1 MAQRIDKDSLK
12 LDQPRRTPGHPT
24 KSHVVKTKIDGKE
37 KILRFGEQGAKTAG
51 KPKAGESQA
60 MKDKRA
66 RFKSRHAKNI
76 AKGKSSP
83 AYWADKVKWAEGGE
97 VKGMAV
103 GGGWGAMAEANK
115 AAASKEREKQARA
128 EAAASMRS
136 AGVTGIG
143 GGTRPADREGPL
155 TARTMASDLGNMVEL
170 DRTVFDDDDDD
181 DYVDPISPEMRASF
195 SSPIGAVAEP
205 AFGPQFAPSVITS
218 RPLGDNVAPLSQLS
232 QPSQP
237 MGFFET
243 IRNIPGAI
251 GRDLKMG
258 WQAGM
263 FRGRDTQREN
273 LMEAGYTPA
282 EINDYFART
291 DATLARNAAE
301 AAMRG
306 NRDDATMPTNYADLA
321 RAFAQEY
328 NVVGRNRTQLMPLL
342 ETFLRSRGILDPSTY
357 SENIFNTLSIPMQ
370 EGGSVDLERLLERYG
385 PRGNVDRS
393 TGRLPPSAPEYV
405 PPEVFDERMAPS
417 PGTAEDIRSRALA
430 NRRAMREADT
440 FGDTAAA
447 MASGPWQ
454 EAARRMSIAGSRE
467 GVAGFLPETQNPYLR
482 ALQASTGYLGDV
494 GLAGLSAAEA
504 GIAGGAGLI
513 AEALPQGLYE
523 SIPGAPRRSPD
534 EFERK
539 FAEELAYGIPESIAG
554 LSGARSVT
562 MLDDLAEALAAS
574 PAATTRA
581 LDQMLESYDPNVLGS
596 NLGNIGG
603 GRRPPRGPEG
613 PEGPEGELPA
623 APREAVVGSSVAYR
637 NPTEQ
642 REQARQQIQALVDAR
657 APDDPRRKVKIEDI
671 AAFHQQN
678 HLAQHGRQLDPFNAE
693 DFDLAARAAEDEVR
707 YQLGQAVSGK
717 GWYDSDVQKT
727 FEIASGIPGLEDL
740 ATSEADRVIMSAI
753 MAPTSIGQPV
763 TANTRAAI
771 AAMRQYKRTGE
782 IPTEPPAPGTVTEGI
797 QNAGWGLKQQSAAA
811 GMRVINHLL
820 KKFGPE
826 GFADWWLS
834 PHTLKELKEL
844 RKEAG
849 FSGDNPS
856 GLSGGDKSMHLGAM
870 ILGDKTGRFSLNING
885 YEGTTKDVWFSRSY
899 NRYFGNMFDN
909 KGEVVGGPRNATERR
924 RMEEFTRNLRTRLED
939 QGLSEQ
945 DIQAILWY
953 YEQNLMTDLGVMSR
967 PGAFSEEAER
977 LYGNLRS
984 AIREGDEAQAAAEP
998 GGLEGFRGIS
1008 PSQRTIR
1015 AERRLPGRV
1024 DPGDP
1029 RGQTG
1034 PFEANRGAGDEG
1046 DGLLVLTPRPDSLA
1060 RYQAANLNIPTIREV
1075 PAQQS
1080 AAQYNADMANAM
1092 AGHKFG
1098 AQVEIKSPEELAQ
1111 ARLFRTEDGSGFAI
1125 KPDGDI
1131 VAVFAGK
1138 ESARGSAYSML
1149 QAAVAAGG
1157 RKLDAFDTY
1166 LPKIYET
1173 AGFRPVARLP
1183 WNDEY
1188 APPGWNKKAFE
1199 EFNNGEPDVVFFVYD
1214 PSYYGGARNVPV
1226 FDDYDAA
1233 VAEQTR
1239 QLRALQ
1245 EPPQTQQARGGP
1257 INLDDLAQKY
1267 ARGGMAK
1274 AKPKG
1279 YAAGGMVSQYDPA
1292 MIDQIVNRVRGAGR
1306 G

>member
-83 AYWADKVKWAEGGE
+83 AYWADKVKWADGGS
-97 VKGMAV
+97 VSKGSV
-103 GGGWGAMAEANK
+103 DKDKLKEAYG
-115 AAASKEREKQARA
+115 Q
-128 EAAASMRS
+128 AAASMRS

-143 GGTRPADREGPL
+143 GGTRPADRQGPL
-155 TARTMASDLGNMVEL
+155 TMETVRGDSPGMLEVI

-181 DYVDPISPEMRASF
+181 DYVDPISPEMRDYLRSD
-195 SSPIGAVAEP
+195 PGTMAEP

-273 LMEAGYTPA
+273 LMEAGYTPTQIA
-282 EINDYFART
+282 DYFART

-328 NVVGRNRTQLMPLL
+328 NVTGRNRTQLMPLL

-357 SENIFNTLSIPMQ
+357 SENIFNTLSVPMQ
-370 EGGSVDLERLLERYG
+370 EGGSVDLARL
-385 PRGNVDRS
+385 
-393 TGRLPPSAPEYV
+393 
-405 PPEVFDERMAPS
+405 
-417 PGTAEDIRSRALA
+417 
-430 NRRAMREADT
+430 
-440 FGDTAAA
+440 
-447 MASGPWQ
+447 
-454 EAARRMSIAGSRE
+454 ARRYA
-467 GVAGFLPETQNPYLR
+467 
-482 ALQASTGYLGDV
+482 D
-494 GLAGLSAAEA
+494 
-504 GIAGGAGLI
+504 GGAV
-513 AEALPQGLYE
+513 
-523 SIPGAPRRSPD
+523 D
-534 EFERK
+534 EDEPSF
-539 FAEELAYGIPESIAG
+539 FS
-554 LSGARSVT
+554 LSGQERR
-562 MLDDLAEALAAS
+562 
-574 PAATTRA
+574 RA
-581 LDQMLESYDPNVLGS
+581 LDALDEKIGEGLRYYLGPTPIPQLLGFAAEMTPTRSIERASEASQRMLQPGLTPLQRAAAGAEMLGEVAAVGAPIAMGARGAMPMAEAAQEAFMGLSVPARAAAQDVVDRLNQPGPMPTLGSNFGNVGQGRPTLADLEGAPLASPELPAASTRTLDEMLESYDETAPALSAVEQRDRLP
-596 NLGNIGG
+596 LE
-603 GRRPPRGPEG
+603 PPPASTAE
-613 PEGPEGELPA
+613 PLSSSA

-637 NPTEQ
+637 SPTEQ
-642 REQARQQIQALVDAR
+642 REQARQQIQALVEAR

-740 ATSEADRVIMSAI
+740 ATNEADRVIMSAI

-977 LYGNLRS
+977 LYGNLRP
-984 AIREGDEAQAAAEP
+984 AIRGGDEAQAAAEP

-1015 AERRLPGRV
+1015 AERRLSGRV
-1024 DPGDP
+1024 DPRDP

-1034 PFEANRGAGDEG
+1034 PYEAGIGAGDEG
-1046 DGLLVLTPRPDSLA
+1046 DGLLVLTPRPDALA
-1060 RYQAANLNIPTIREV
+1060 RYQAAELNIPTIREV
-1075 PAQQS
+1075 PAQRS
-1080 AAQYNADMANAM
+1080 AAQYNADMSEAM

-1111 ARLFRTEDGSGFAI
+1111 ARLFRTEDGSGFAV

-1138 ESARGSAYSML
+1138 DAPSGSGYSML

-1183 WNDEY
+1183 WNDEF
-1188 APPGWNKKAFE
+1188 APPNWDKQAFKKY
-1199 EFNNGEPDVVFFVYD
+1199 NNGEPDVVFFVYD